1 MSWGGYGG
9 LKGPPFYR
17 GSSQRLVFFFSTATL
32 SEQSLLLLNA
42 NFTTATLSEQ
52 SLLLLNAN
60 YYVP

>member
-17 GSSQRLVFFFSTATL
+17 GSSQRLVFFSTATL